1 MKKAKQFTPK
11 TIEELQL
18 KDVTGGG
25 IGDRFADGRPV
36 FIGYHEPIEN
46 IKF

>member
-18 KDVTGGG
+18 KNVTGGG
-25 IGDRFADGRPV
+25 IGIDRPI

>member
-25 IGDRFADGRPV
+25 IDGFGGPDNPY
-36 FIGYHEPIEN
+36 FIGLKID
-46 IKF
+46 